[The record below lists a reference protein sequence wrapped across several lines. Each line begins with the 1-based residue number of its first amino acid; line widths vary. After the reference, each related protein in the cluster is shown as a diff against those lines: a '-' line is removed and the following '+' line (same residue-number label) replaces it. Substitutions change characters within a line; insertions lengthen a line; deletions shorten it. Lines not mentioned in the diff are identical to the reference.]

1 MSFLVVSGSLPNIL
15 GGMKGIGKTRTLE
28 LEEAIASQLN
38 PMKDKSQ
45 KAFEEQ
51 RTIKT
56 GCDWITSRLWP
67 HPFLILLTELKWH
80 QANTF
85 NWKIW
90 LREKYLKGMTLPLV

>member
-15 GGMKGIGKTRTLE
+15 GGMKGIRKTRTLE
-28 LEEAIASQLN
+28 LKEATASQLN

-56 GCDWITSRLWP
+56 DC
-67 HPFLILLTELKWH
+67 
-80 QANTF
+80 
-85 NWKIW
+85 
-90 LREKYLKGMTLPLV
+90 EKYLKSMTLPLVWYT